1 MRFNADQTDWN
12 KHLTAIEVAYN
23 SSHQE
28 STQKTPFEL
37 NYGREIFLPRQ
48 VISQGISTPAVL
60 DFITTLEANLQHAKS
75 ALVKGKE
82 RQTSNAN
89 TKRRETQ
96 FQLGDKVRLS
106 THDLSFSGNLSR
118 SFPYISTVTALA
130 TYLKDTLILTAAKL
144 QS

>member
-1 MRFNADQTDWN
+1 MSTAYHPQTDGQTERMNRTLEEALRSYINPDQTDWN

-23 SSHQE
+23 SSHQD
-28 STQKTPFEL
+28 STQMTPFEL

-48 VISQGISTPAVL
+48 IISQGISTPAAL

-75 ALVKGKE
+75 ALVKAKE

-96 FQLGDKVRLS
+96 F
-106 THDLSFSGNLSR
+106 
-118 SFPYISTVTALA
+118 
-130 TYLKDTLILTAAKL
+130 
-144 QS
+144 